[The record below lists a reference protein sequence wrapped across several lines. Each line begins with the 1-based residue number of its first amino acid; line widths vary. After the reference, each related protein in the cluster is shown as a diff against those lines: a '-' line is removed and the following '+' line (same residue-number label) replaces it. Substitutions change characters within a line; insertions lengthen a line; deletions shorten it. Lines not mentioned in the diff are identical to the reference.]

1 MREMRRQSLKKQ
13 PTKPVKVV
21 CKLTDS
27 WFQPSA
33 KREII
38 NSKLKNARV
47 GDFYV
52 RESSTQVGNYAISVQ
67 TGKNIWTGLI
77 HHSDDGF
84 QLGNTKALLFDELT
98 ELIA

>member
-1 MREMRRQSLKKQ
+1 MPLFIQSA
-13 PTKPVKVV
+13 
-21 CKLTDS
+21 LT
-27 WFQPSA
+27 F
-33 KREII
+33 EI
-38 NSKLKNARV
+38 A
-47 GDFYV
+47 
-52 RESSTQVGNYAISVQ
+52 TQVGNYAISVQ